1 MDVATK
7 TCIFKA
13 TFAFPEFL
21 QLHFDGKKRE
31 DVTTGEKKEYV
42 SIAVS
47 GPGME
52 KEKFL
57 MDLAVENGTG
67 REVAE
72 AVYKALVAWKIVFRI
87 VALSFD
93 TCSVNTGVHEGN
105 SAE

>member
-1 MDVATK
+1 M
-7 TCIFKA
+7 
-13 TFAFPEFL
+13 
-21 QLHFDGKKRE
+21 HFDGKKRL
-31 DVTTGEKKEYV
+31 DPVTGEMKEYV
-42 SIAVS
+42 SICVT

-72 AVYKALVAWKIVFRI
+72 AVYRALVAWKIIFRI

-105 SAE
+105 SKE